1 MADDKSTQVLGYV
14 KIAAILGV
22 AYLGFKAIKGLAET
36 FGLVKSEAE
45 EKIDTATTSAGGST
59 IEAQSNNPFLSFSAQ
74 YGNALVSA
82 WQSKNPKKVW
92 DNKKQ
97 LKFDLVPTWRNF
109 AGKIYVAKGI
119 FKDDENSVLDIFR
132 NLQTQYQVSF
142 LARIFSFYY
151 KQDLLSYLKTF
162 MDDDNLKEVLEI
174 IKNYPQYYK

>member
-45 EKIDTATTSAGGST
+45 EKIDKGTEQAGGST
-59 IEAQSNNPFLSFSAQ
+59 IEAQSNNPYLSFSPA
-74 YGNALVSA
+74 YLYALKRA
-82 WQSKNPKKVW
+82 WAEKYPKKVW
-92 DNKKQ
+92 NGTKQ
-97 LKFDLVPTWRNF
+97 LKFDPTAYKKF
-109 AGKIYVAKGI
+109 ADTLYNAKGI
-119 FKDDENSVLDIFR
+119 FKDNENSVLDIFR
-132 NLQTQYQVSF
+132 NLQTQFQLSQ
-142 LARIFSFYY
+142 LAVFFSVFY
-151 KQDLLSYLKTF
+151 KKDMLSYMKTF